1 MFEKQNEECT
11 SSPTIIISSTVP
23 SSTANAHF
31 KTPEAII
38 PNEMVQEIASLEE
51 EKDGMTTKMVEQTWL
66 DDSLIVEIAETKQYI
81 NETEQFLAII
91 EDYKVKQEG

>member
-11 SSPTIIISSTVP
+11 GSPTIIISSTVP

-31 KTPEAII
+31 KTPEAI
-38 PNEMVQEIASLEE
+38 PNEMVQETGSLKNK
-51 EKDGMTTKMVEQTWL
+51 KDETTTEVVEQTWL
-66 DDSLIVEIAETKQYI
+66 DDSLIVEIAETEQNI

-91 EDYKVKQEG
+91 EDYKVK